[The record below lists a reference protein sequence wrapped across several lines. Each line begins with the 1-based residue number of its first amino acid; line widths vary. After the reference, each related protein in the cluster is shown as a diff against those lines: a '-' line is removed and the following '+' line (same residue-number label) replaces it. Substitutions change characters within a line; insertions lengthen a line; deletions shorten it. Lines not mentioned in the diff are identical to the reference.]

1 MQCGDWEEYNH
12 SVQPQKSP
20 ETRPADVTD
29 RMTSEEE
36 QLKLGS
42 PVTFCRF
49 PLAGMSDPRISA

>member
-1 MQCGDWEEYNH
+1 MQCGDWEEYNY

-36 QLKLGS
+36 QLKLGQS
-42 PVTFCRF
+42 
-49 PLAGMSDPRISA
+49 SDVLPISVSWNVRS